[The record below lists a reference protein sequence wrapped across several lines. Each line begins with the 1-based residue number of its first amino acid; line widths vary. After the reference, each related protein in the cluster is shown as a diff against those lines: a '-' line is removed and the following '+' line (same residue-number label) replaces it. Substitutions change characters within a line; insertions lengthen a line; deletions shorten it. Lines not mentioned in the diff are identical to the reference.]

1 MFFYNLGEQL
11 MSDFTFYTPE
21 NSDETAKEILTK
33 IEDKYGFIPN
43 LFGYMAEAPYLI
55 EAYVMLT
62 ELLEKTALSTAQQ
75 QVALLA
81 VSHYNNCGF
90 CQVAH
95 RAFGK
100 MKKANSQTLAAI
112 IENKIIEDAS
122 DKALVD
128 MVIAMTEQR
137 GVLSDEQI
145 NSFLA
150 AGFSRRNI
158 YDLVLIISIKTMSNY
173 ANHLTA
179 PEPNE
184 QLLAML

>member
-1 MFFYNLGEQL
+1 MT
-11 MSDFTFYTPE
+11 DFTFYTPE
-21 NSDETAKEILTK
+21 NSSGAAKEILTQ
-33 IEDKYGFIPN
+33 IEDKYGFVPN

-55 EAYVMLT
+55 EAYVMLS
-62 ELLEKTALSTAQQ
+62 ELLEKTQFTPAQQ

-81 VSHYNNCGF
+81 VSHYNGCEF

-100 MKKANSQTLAAI
+100 MNKANAQTLNAI
-112 IENKIIEDAS
+112 VGNSEIEDVS

-128 MVIAMTEQR
+128 MVVAMTEQR
-137 GVLSDEQI
+137 GEVSDAQI

-150 AGFSRRNI
+150 AGFTRRNI
-158 YDLVLIISIKTMSNY
+158 YDLVLIISIKTLSNY
-173 ANHLTA
+173 ANHLTS